1 MLYVNYTSLFF
12 KDFICLFLDR
22 GEGREEEGEKHQCVV
37 ANVWLSVPPMGGL
50 ACNPGTC
57 ASWESNCGSSEG
69 TQSTEPPARA
79 TPHF

>member
-37 ANVWLSVPPMGGL
+37 ECAPYGGPGLQSRHLRQLGIKLWFVRGHSV
-50 ACNPGTC
+50 
-57 ASWESNCGSSEG
+57 
-69 TQSTEPPARA
+69 
-79 TPHF
+79 H